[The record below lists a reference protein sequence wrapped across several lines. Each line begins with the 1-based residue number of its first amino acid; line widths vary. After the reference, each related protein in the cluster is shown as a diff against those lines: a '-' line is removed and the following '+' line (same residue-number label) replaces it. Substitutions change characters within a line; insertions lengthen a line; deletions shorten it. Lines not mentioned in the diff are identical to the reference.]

1 MRQRTTPCCCLVL
14 IALLFLAGA
23 TAAEPVRIDVR
34 DMALAELLEQ
44 VDAVTG
50 PSAAESDASDASAE
64 SSAPERLGAVYFLP
78 VKYARADAL
87 VDLIDAHEVAVDS
100 RTNTLI
106 IRGSPQEAE
115 QARAL
120 VERLDRPVRQVLI
133 EARIVIASEDFSDEI
148 GVRFGLE
155 RRNSLGDS
163 TLRAGG
169 TLSSDGLM
177 VDLPA
182 GNAAGAAGVAIGKVG
197 SYLLQLELSAMESE
211 NRGEII
217 SSPRVVTASNQQ
229 AEIKQGVQIPFE
241 QATSSGATSI
251 AFREAVLGL
260 VVTPQITPD
269 DRIQLNLAVNQ
280 DSRGEETPEGP
291 AINTQSVR
299 TNVLVADGETVVLGG
314 VFEHTRRDGVQ
325 RIPML
330 ADLPMVG
337 GLFERRIR
345 VDDRS
350 ELLVFVTPRI
360 LDTPG
365 NSVRA
370 ANALESDS

>member
-1 MRQRTTPCCCLVL
+1 MLQRRILATLLLV
-14 IALLFLAGA
+14 I
-23 TAAEPVRIDVR
+23 
-34 DMALAELLEQ
+34 
-44 VDAVTG
+44 
-50 PSAAESDASDASAE
+50 SSASAE
-64 SSAPERLGAVYFLP
+64 VGNRDDPVRVETSDIPLPALMQHLEAVGPERHSAEAQSSSRDQPAVAAASDLQTVFLP
-78 VKYARADAL
+78 VRYAQASDLAQ
-87 VDLIDAHEVAVDS
+87 LIDAQSVRVDE

-106 IRGSPQEAE
+106 ITATARDHA

-120 VERLDRPVRQVLI
+120 LKQLDVPVRQVLI

-148 GVRFGLE
+148 GVEFGFQ
-155 RRNSLGDS
+155 RQN
-163 TLRAGG
+163 RAGESIIVSG
-169 TLSSDGLM
+169 GGLDESGLM
-177 VDLPA
+177 IDLPV
-182 GNAAGAAGVAIGKVG
+182 GNAAGSAGLAIGKVG

-217 SSPRVVTASNQQ
+217 SSPRVVTASHQQ

-269 DRIQLNLAVNQ
+269 DQIQLELAINQ

-314 VFEHTRRDGVQ
+314 VFERTQQQGLRRVPL
-325 RIPML
+325 IS
-330 ADLPMVG
+330 DLPIIG
-337 GLFERRIR
+337 GLFEQRTR

-360 LDTPG
+360 LDGTTP
-365 NSVRA
+365 RP
-370 ANALESDS
+370 NALESVE